1 MDTHIA
7 SDKEGPARD
16 PRTQTGGPAGWPLA
30 SFFGRVRRR
39 LQRRALARHSLIWL
53 SASLA
58 SLAVLITA
66 ASLIGPSSTW
76 LPLSIVWVV
85 GVLGS
90 GLVLFQRTWRLPPS
104 DHEIARYVGAQ
115 VPDLQSDLLSVVELS
130 QSPPVGCS
138 KGLVL
143 ELAQRTAAATSTLD
157 LRRLVDWQPLVRL
170 ALLAAAVVLLF
181 VVRLGA
187 MAHGVRLLLQ
197 SPPPNPTAISNGPLL
212 GDLRLLLTYPRYSA
226 LPPRVVPSSS
236 GDITVLP
243 GTEVRI
249 EARVLIPVERAHAVL
264 QLEGKQQTVP
274 VQIVRPPPR
283 AEGPHHPL
291 LIATFSAQQS
301 GSYHFVIERSY
312 QDRVR
317 ERDSHRIDIERD
329 QPPRV
334 ELFAPADELEVT
346 SVRRIELGY
355 SAEDDLGLGDVDLV
369 YKVGNGGERRK
380 RVRSSAESSKKGGD
394 ASRPAP
400 VRSLAAKMEWDLS
413 EIDLSPGTSVVY
425 FMEARD
431 LDTVS
436 GPNIGR
442 SRSYV
447 LHVLSPREKTDA
459 LLASQEQ
466 LREQAIQ
473 LLGDRIDWGKTLTAG
488 SGASVPSTNS
498 GTGADP
504 REPVL
509 DTWERL
515 QSAHRKSE
523 ALLVQLGR
531 VSQGQPDSGS
541 AGNKDLQ
548 STLQEIGRRLG
559 KLTQEEEALMSEL
572 RSRRTQGT
580 TAAYRKALS
589 GKEVGGLNERHVVE
603 LERDTLIID
612 DLIGRQRMEELLAI
626 GDEMSSLRE
635 RMRQLLSEYKR
646 SPSEALRRELERELR
661 AFERRLAELSER
673 AQRLGQEVPDEFL
686 NREALGQNDMQ
697 SRLDRMRELL
707 QKGDIERAAAEFEH
721 MSQVLDGL
729 IKGMEHGLRSYR
741 RERFT
746 AEEKALAEL
755 ENRISDLVHDEE
767 LLKRRTEELKGHASA
782 RARQLVRDRAEALSR
797 KLLPE
802 VARLR
807 KLLADIDVAP
817 LGPWGSDEMD
827 KAQRRLDDLSRM
839 LEQGDLDEARA
850 MAEESGQT
858 LSRIEGELRSEEQ
871 ASRWGQRVRVGRSR
885 AKAEQARNLAGEI
898 EAEIAKALPQPEDL
912 LSPQE
917 RRAMSELRAEQEAL
931 RKRSGELGRDVGKR
945 GQQMKEE
952 APAMER
958 LSQQAGELLRKAQG
972 HMQQSEGEL
981 GRLAPRGAVSAQ
993 NQALEQLGALQRQV
1007 QQARRPRS
1015 DGAGSRSDREP
1026 VKIPGAE
1033 EYRAPK
1039 EFRQDILDAAKRE
1052 APAEYR
1058 DQVKQYYEEL
1068 IR

>member
-1 MDTHIA
+1 
-7 SDKEGPARD
+7 
-16 PRTQTGGPAGWPLA
+16 
-30 SFFGRVRRR
+30 
-39 LQRRALARHSLIWL
+39 
-53 SASLA
+53 
-58 SLAVLITA
+58 
-66 ASLIGPSSTW
+66 
-76 LPLSIVWVV
+76 
-85 GVLGS
+85 
-90 GLVLFQRTWRLPPS
+90 
-104 DHEIARYVGAQ
+104 
-115 VPDLQSDLLSVVELS
+115 
-130 QSPPVGCS
+130 
-138 KGLVL
+138 
-143 ELAQRTAAATSTLD
+143 LD
-157 LRRLVDWQPLVRL
+157 LRRLVDWRPLLRL
-170 ALLAAAVVLLF
+170 ALIAGGVVLLF
-181 VVRLGA
+181 LLRLGA
-187 MAHGVRLLLQ
+187 MAQGARLLLQ
-197 SPPPNPTAISNGPLL
+197 SPPPNPVAVSSGPLL
-212 GDLRLLLTYPRYSA
+212 GDLRLLLNYPRYTA

-249 EARVLIPVERAHAVL
+249 EARVLIPVERAQALL
-264 QLEGKQQTVP
+264 QLEGKQQAVP

-283 AEGPHHPL
+283 ADGPHHPL
-291 LIATFSAQQS
+291 LIATFTAQQS
-301 GSYHFVIERSY
+301 GSYHFIIERGY

-334 ELFAPADELEVT
+334 ELFAPADELEVA

-369 YKVGNGGERRK
+369 YKIGSGGERRK
-380 RVRSSAESSKKGGD
+380 RVRSAAEPSKKPD
-394 ASRPAP
+394 APRPAP

-413 EIDLSPGTSVVY
+413 EIDLSPGTTVVY

-436 GPNIGR
+436 GPNVGR

-447 LHVLSPREKTDA
+447 LHVLSPREKADA

-473 LLGDRIDWGKTLTAG
+473 LLGDRIDWGKALPA
-488 SGASVPSTNS
+488 AAAAPPSTQGGQAAAS
-498 GTGADP
+498 DP
-504 REPVL
+504 REPLL
-509 DTWERL
+509 DAWERL
-515 QSAHRKSE
+515 QGVHRKSE

-531 VSQGQPDSGS
+531 IGQGPADAASPGT
-541 AGNKDLQ
+541 KDLR
-548 STLQEIGRRLG
+548 STLQEIGHRLG
-559 KLTQEEEALMSEL
+559 KLTQEEEALLSEL
-572 RSRRTQGT
+572 RSKRSQGT

-589 GKEVGGLNERHVVE
+589 GKEVSSLNERHVAE
-603 LERDTLIID
+603 LERDTLLID

-635 RMRQLLSEYKR
+635 RMRQLIADYKR
-646 SPSEALRRELERELR
+646 APSDALRREIERELR

-697 SRLDRMRELL
+697 SRLDRMRDLL

-721 MSQVLDGL
+721 LSQVLDGL

-767 LLKRRTEELKGHASA
+767 LLKRRTEELKAHASA
-782 RARQLVRDRAEALSR
+782 RARQLVRDRAESLSR

-802 VARLR
+802 VGRLR
-807 KLLADIDVAP
+807 KLLAEIDVAP
-817 LGPWGSDEMD
+817 LGPWGGDEME

-850 MAEESGQT
+850 MAEEAGAT
-858 LSRIEGELRSEEQ
+858 LERIEGELRSEEQ
-871 ASRWGQRVRVGRSR
+871 ASRWGQRVRIGRSR
-885 AKAEQARNLAGEI
+885 AKAEQARTLAAEI
-898 EAEIAKALPQPEDL
+898 EAEIGKALPQPEDL

-917 RRAMSELRAEQEAL
+917 RRQMSELRAEQEAL
-931 RKRSGELGRDVGKR
+931 RKRSSELGRDVGKR
-945 GQQMKEE
+945 GQQLKEE

-958 LSQQAGELLRKAQG
+958 LSQQAGEMLRKAQG
-972 HMQQSEGEL
+972 HMQQSESQL

-993 NQALEQLGALQRQV
+993 SQALEQLGQLQRQV

-1033 EYRAPK
+1033 DYRAPK

-1052 APAEYR
+1052 APVEYR

>member
-1 MDTHIA
+1 MPTDSGEPHM
-7 SDKEGPARD
+7 GPHD
-16 PRTQTGGPAGWPLA
+16 PANRPTATPLTWFL
-30 SFFGRVRRR
+30 SQVRRR
-39 LQRRALARHSLIWL
+39 LQRRALLRSGLIWL
-53 SASLA
+53 SLGLISLA
-58 SLAVLITA
+58 SLM
-66 ASLIGPSSTW
+66 SLAGLTGPSSAW
-76 LPLSIVWVV
+76 LPLLGMWCA

-90 GLVLFQRTWRLPPS
+90 ATLLFYRTMRLPPS
-104 DHEIARYVGAQ
+104 DREIARYVGGH
-115 VPDLQSDLLSVVELS
+115 VPDLRSDLLSVVELAGV
-130 QSPPVGCS
+130 PPVGCS
-138 KGLVL
+138 PGLIA
-143 ELAQRTAAATSTLD
+143 ELGQRTAAAAATLD
-157 LRRLVDWQPLVRL
+157 VRRLVDFRPLMRP
-170 ALLAAAVVLLF
+170 ALIAVAVLLLF
-181 VVRLGA
+181 LLRLGA
-187 MAHGVRLLLQ
+187 MMGGARLLLT
-197 SPPPNPTAISNGPLL
+197 SPPPNPIAVSSGPLL
-212 GDLRLLLTYPRYSA
+212 GDLRLLLTYPRYTA

-243 GTEVRI
+243 GTEVRV

-264 QLEGKQQTVP
+264 QHEGKQQNIP

-283 AEGPHHPL
+283 ADGPHHPL
-291 LIATFSAQQS
+291 LVATFTAQHS
-301 GSYHFVIERSY
+301 GSYYFVIERGY

-317 ERDSHRIDIERD
+317 ERDAHRLDIERD

-355 SAEDDLGLGDVDLV
+355 SAEDDLGLSDVDLV
-369 YKVGNGGERRK
+369 YKIGSGGERRK
-380 RVRSSAESSKKGGD
+380 RLRSVADPGKKGDAVRS
-394 ASRPAP
+394 AP

-447 LHVLSPREKTDA
+447 LHVLSPREKADA

-473 LLGDRIDWGKTLTAG
+473 LLGDRIDWGRAMATTSA
-488 SGASVPSTNS
+488 ANS
-498 GTGADP
+498 PAAEA
-504 REPVL
+504 REPNV
-509 DTWERL
+509 DSWERL
-515 QSAHRKSE
+515 QAVHRR
-523 ALLVQLGR
+523 AGTLLVQLGQVGR
-531 VSQGQPDSGS
+531 GQPDSASG
-541 AGNKDLQ
+541 AAKDLL

-559 KLTQEEEALMSEL
+559 KLIAEEEALLGEL
-572 RSRRTQGT
+572 RTRRMQV
-580 TAAYRKALS
+580 TAAAHRKVLS
-589 GKEVGGLNERHVVE
+589 GKEVSGLNDRHIVE
-603 LERDTLIID
+603 LERDTLLLD

-626 GDEMSSLRE
+626 GDEMTSLRD
-635 RMRQLLSEYKR
+635 RMKQLLADYKR
-646 SPSEALRRELERELR
+646 APTDALRREIERELR
-661 AFERRLAELSER
+661 AFERRLAELAER
-673 AQRLGQEVPDEFL
+673 AQRLGQEVPEEFL

-697 SRLDRMRELL
+697 TRLDRMRDLL

-721 MSQVLDGL
+721 MSQVLDNL

-767 LLKRRTEELKGHASA
+767 TLKRRTEELKQHASA

-797 KLLPE
+797 KLQPE

-807 KLLADIDVAP
+807 KLLGEIDAAP
-817 LGPWGSDEMD
+817 LGPWGADEMD

-850 MAEESGQT
+850 MAEEAGQNMG
-858 LSRIEGELRSEEQ
+858 RIEGELRSEEQ
-871 ASRWGQRVRVGRSR
+871 ASRWGQRVRIGRSR
-885 AKAEQARNLAGEI
+885 ARAEQARNLAGEI
-898 EAEIAKALPQPEDL
+898 EAEIAKALPHPEDL

-917 RRAMSELRAEQEAL
+917 RRQLSDLRAEQEAL
-931 RKRSGELGRDVGKR
+931 RRRSGEVGREFSKR

-952 APAMER
+952 APAMEQ
-958 LSQQAGELLRKAQG
+958 LGQQAGELLRKAQG
-972 HMQQSEGEL
+972 HMQKSEGEL
-981 GRLAPRGAVSAQ
+981 GRLAPRGAVAAQ
-993 NQALEQLGALQRQV
+993 GQALDQLGQLQRQV

-1015 DGAGSRSDREP
+1015 EGAGSKSDREP

-1052 APAEYR
+1052 APVEYR

>member
-1 MDTHIA
+1 MDFSTDI
-7 SDKEGPARD
+7 D
-16 PRTQTGGPAGWPLA
+16 PHAPQRRAAPHLAGSPLA
-30 SFFGRVRRR
+30 LFFRRVRRR
-39 LQRRALARHSLIWL
+39 LQRRALLRHLLIWL
-53 SASLA
+53 SASLL
-58 SLAVLITA
+58 SLALLMSA
-66 ASLIGPSSTW
+66 ASVIGPSSAW
-76 LPLSIVWVV
+76 LPLSLVWIAS
-85 GVLGS
+85 VLGS
-90 GLVLFQRTWRLPPS
+90 AGVLFHRTWRLPPS
-104 DHEIARYVGAQ
+104 DHEIARYVGGL
-115 VPDLQSDLLSVVELS
+115 VPDLQSDLLSVVELQ

-138 KGLVL
+138 TDLVT
-143 ELAQRTAAATSTLD
+143 ELAQRTAAAAATLD
-157 LRRLVDWQPLVRL
+157 LTRLVAWRPLLRL
-170 ALLAAAVVLLF
+170 GLIAGGVVLLF
-181 VVRLGA
+181 LVRLGA
-187 MAHGVRLLLQ
+187 MAHGARLLFQ
-197 SPPPNPTAISNGPLL
+197 SPPPNPVAVSTGPLL
-212 GDLRLLLTYPRYSA
+212 GDLRLLLNYPRYTA

-249 EARVLIPVERAHAVL
+249 EARVLIPVERAQALL

-283 AEGPHHPL
+283 VDGPHHPL
-291 LIATFSAQQS
+291 LIATFTAQQS
-301 GSYHFVIERSY
+301 GSYHFIIERGY

-317 ERDSHRIDIERD
+317 ERESHRIDIERD

-369 YKVGNGGERRK
+369 YKIGNGGERRK
-380 RVRSSAESSKKGGD
+380 RVRSAVEGGKKSD
-394 ASRPAP
+394 AARPAP
-400 VRSLAAKMEWDLS
+400 VRNLAAKMEWDLS
-413 EIDLSPGTSVVY
+413 EIDLSPGTTVVY

-447 LHVLSPREKTDA
+447 LHVLSPREKADA

-473 LLGDRIDWGKTLTAG
+473 LLGDRIDWGRALPAAAAANPG
-488 SGASVPSTNS
+488 GAA
-498 GTGADP
+498 TGDP
-504 REPVL
+504 REPTL
-509 DTWERL
+509 DAWERL
-515 QSAHRKSE
+515 QSVHRKSE

-531 VSQGQPDSGS
+531 IGQGPSDASSPGT
-541 AGNKDLQ
+541 KDLR
-548 STLQEIGRRLG
+548 STLQEIGHRLG
-559 KLTQEEEALMSEL
+559 KLTQEEEALLGEL

-580 TAAYRKALS
+580 AAAYRRALS
-589 GKEVGGLNERHVVE
+589 GKEVSGLNERHVVE
-603 LERDTLIID
+603 LERDTLLID

-635 RMRQLLSEYKR
+635 RMRQLIADYKR
-646 SPSEALRRELERELR
+646 APSEALRREIERELR
-661 AFERRLAELSER
+661 AFERRLAELAER
-673 AQRLGQEVPDEFL
+673 AQRLGQEVPDEFV

-697 SRLDRMRELL
+697 SRLERMRDLL
-707 QKGDIERAAAEFEH
+707 QKGDIDRAAAEFEH
-721 MSQVLDGL
+721 LSQVLDGL

-782 RARQLVRDRAEALSR
+782 RARQLVRDRAESLSR

-807 KLLADIDVAP
+807 KLLAEVDVAP

-850 MAEESGQT
+850 MAEEAGQT
-858 LSRIEGELRSEEQ
+858 LERIEGELRSEEQ
-871 ASRWGQRVRVGRSR
+871 ASRWGQRVRIGRSR
-885 AKAEQARNLAGEI
+885 AKAEQARNVAAEI
-898 EAEIAKALPQPEDL
+898 EAEIGKALPQPEDL

-917 RRAMSELRAEQEAL
+917 RRQMSDLRAEQEAL
-931 RKRSGELGRDVGKR
+931 RKRSGELGREFGKR
-945 GQQMKEE
+945 GQQLKEE

-981 GRLAPRGAVSAQ
+981 GRLAPRGAASAQ
-993 NQALEQLGALQRQV
+993 GQALDQLGQLQRQV

-1033 EYRAPK
+1033 DYRAPK

-1052 APAEYR
+1052 APVEYR

>member
-1 MDTHIA
+1 MDFSTDSDKDTHGPSRPSLDRVDA
-7 SDKEGPARD
+7 S
-16 PRTQTGGPAGWPLA
+16 PL
-30 SFFGRVRRR
+30 SGFFRRVRRR
-39 LQRRALARHSLIWL
+39 LQRRDLARKSLIWL
-53 SASLA
+53 TASLV
-58 SLAVLITA
+58 SLGGLSTAAILLGPSAVWLPVSALWLLSVLGAAAVLFHF
-66 ASLIGPSSTW
+66 S
-76 LPLSIVWVV
+76 
-85 GVLGS
+85 
-90 GLVLFQRTWRLPPS
+90 WRVPPS
-104 DHEIARYVGAQ
+104 DRDIARYIGAM
-115 VPDLQSDLLSVVELS
+115 VPDLQSDLLSVVELQ
-130 QSPPVGCS
+130 QSPPAGCS
-138 KGLVL
+138 PSLVA
-143 ELAQRTAAATSTLD
+143 ELAQRTAAAAATLD
-157 LRRLVDWQPLVRL
+157 LRRLVDWRPLLRV
-170 ALLAAAVVLLF
+170 ALCAGGVVFLF
-181 VVRLGA
+181 VLRLGA
-187 MAHGVRLLLQ
+187 MVQGARLLVQ
-197 SPPPNPTAISNGPLL
+197 SPPPNPTAVSDGPLL
-212 GDLRLLLTYPRYSA
+212 GDLRLLLNYPRYTA

-249 EARVLIPVERAHAVL
+249 EARVLIPAERAHAVL
-264 QLEGKQQTVP
+264 QLEGKTQTVP

-283 AEGPHHPL
+283 VDGPHHPL
-291 LIATFSAQQS
+291 LIATFTAQQS
-301 GSYHFVIERSY
+301 GSYHFIIERGY

-369 YKVGNGGERRK
+369 YKIGSGGERRK
-380 RVRSSAESSKKGGD
+380 RVRSAVDSSKKSD
-394 ASRPAP
+394 ATRAAP

-413 EIDLSPGTSVVY
+413 EIDLSPGATVVY

-436 GPNIGR
+436 GPNVGR

-447 LHVLSPREKTDA
+447 LHVLSPREKADA

-473 LLGDRIDWGKTLTAG
+473 LLGDRLDWGKALPTTA
-488 SGASVPSTNS
+488 SASAASPTAQAP
-498 GTGADP
+498 GADP
-504 REPVL
+504 REPLL
-509 DTWERL
+509 DAWERL
-515 QSAHRKSE
+515 QSVHRKSE

-531 VSQGQPDSGS
+531 IAQGPSDSANNGS
-541 AGNKDLQ
+541 KDLR

-559 KLTQEEEALMSEL
+559 KLTHEEEALLSEL
-572 RSRRTQGT
+572 RSRRTQGPA
-580 TAAYRKALS
+580 AAYRKALS
-589 GKEVGGLNERHVVE
+589 GKEVSGLNERHVVE
-603 LERDTLIID
+603 LERDTLLID

-635 RMRQLLSEYKR
+635 RMRQLLADYKR
-646 SPSEALRRELERELR
+646 APSEALRREIERELR
-661 AFERRLAELSER
+661 AFERRLAELAER

-697 SRLDRMRELL
+697 ARLDRMRDLL

-729 IKGMEHGLRSYR
+729 IKGMEQGLRGYR

-767 LLKRRTEELKGHASA
+767 LLKRRTEELKQHASA
-782 RARQLVRDRAEALSR
+782 RARQMVRDRAEALSR

-807 KLLADIDVAP
+807 KLLAEVDVAP
-817 LGPWGSDEMD
+817 LGPWGSDEME

-839 LEQGDLDEARA
+839 VEQGDLDEARA
-850 MAEESGQT
+850 MAEEAGQT
-858 LSRIEGELRSEEQ
+858 LERIEGELRSEEQ
-871 ASRWGQRVRVGRSR
+871 ASRWGQRVRIGRSR
-885 AKAEQARNLAGEI
+885 AKAEQARNLAAEI
-898 EAEIAKALPQPEDL
+898 EAEIGKALPQPEDL

-917 RRAMSELRAEQEAL
+917 RRQMTELRAEQEAL

-945 GQQMKEE
+945 GQQLKEE

-958 LSQQAGELLRKAQG
+958 LAQQAGELLRKAQG

-993 NQALEQLGALQRQV
+993 GQALDQLGQLQRQV

-1033 EYRAPK
+1033 DYRAPK